1 MFMMFLSYDDE
12 SPSNLVH
19 GADHPA
25 EEACRLI
32 VAVGGRVVESHRGRG
47 DYDQFLLYSLPDEA
61 AERDL
66 AARRP
71 SDRYARR
78 FVYRLE
84 SPIDAPRSAGGE
96 TLAA

>member
-12 SPSNLVH
+12 APTNLVH
-19 GADHPA
+19 GPDHPA
-25 EEACRLI
+25 EEARRLI
-32 VAVGGRVVESHRGRG
+32 LAAGGRVVESHRGRG

-66 AARRP
+66 AGSGP
-71 SDRYARR
+71 SDRYTRR

-84 SPIDAPRSAGGE
+84 RGDLFCSR
-96 TLAA
+96 